1 MTISISYFL
10 LFSIFP
16 TILVCFVT
24 VTASPRPSHTLS
36 QFPTRSALS
45 GGLPFSSL
53 IQRLPFWRS
62 FPSFCFSHL
71 LLSCFLLCFAGV
83 YLPVF
88 FSGWRQSSP
97 QRESL
102 QVPLFRHGRLA
113 FLPGAWGLPSSSPRV
128 VPSLLL
134 CWSSS
139 FCVMSSHLRFHLSR
153 LWVAGT
159 SCPHF
164 CASAWLW
171 PCSFNFPSSSLSYSW
186 QAFSAAF
193 QGPGPSYCPVAVL
206 PSAK

>member
-10 LFSIFP
+10 LFAIFP

-164 CASAWLW
+164 CASAWL
-171 PCSFNFPSSSLSYSW
+171 
-186 QAFSAAF
+186 
-193 QGPGPSYCPVAVL
+193 
-206 PSAK
+206 